1 MLNFFLIRSSTGFNI
16 ALQEFH
22 NISLYVER
30 VSDHVDYQIKI
41 LQHKSEKTEDL
52 EKADVLILN
61 SKAEQVSNTMEIK
74 LVGLELFQLFQ
85 NLSD

>member
-1 MLNFFLIRSSTGFNI
+1 MITSSTGFNI

-30 VSDHVDYQIKI
+30 VSDHVDFQIKI

-52 EKADVLILN
+52 EKADVLILK
-61 SKAEQVSNTMEIK
+61 SKAEQVSNTMEMK
-74 LVGLELFQLFQ
+74 LVGL
-85 NLSD
+85 